1 MSGLRLYELAPAYA
15 YLVDAL
21 DDDDSGDGHSHLD
34 ALSDA
39 IDAKAS
45 GIAHVLAQLDAE
57 AEAMRSEEKRLAA
70 RRQARERRAESLRD
84 YLRMSLDA
92 AGVPKIKTS
101 THTISVGDGRSASLS
116 RTRARC
122 RKNTSARKSRLT
134 SAPSS
139 MYSRRTANAC
149 QGRASNG
156 RACCASSESP
166 TQQGDDMSDIIKNT
180 SGLDM
185 VASLADV
192 LRLADTLSQ
201 ARGGFIPDH
210 FKNSAQ
216 VAAVILAGRELG
228 VGPMAA
234 LRSFYL
240 VNGKLGMDAS
250 FVSGRMLAHGIA
262 LEWLRDDDE
271 CASVRLSRAGMPPY
285 VSTFSRGDAERA
297 GLWGSATWRKYP
309 RAMLRARH
317 HGRRSR
323 VCGRCVQR
331 QRLHARRVARRRRPR
346 RAARA
351 ARPAARRA
359 RRGCVVACRHR
370 GAR

>member
-1 MSGLRLYELAPAYA
+1 
-15 YLVDAL
+15 
-21 DDDDSGDGHSHLD
+21 
-34 ALSDA
+34 
-39 IDAKAS
+39 
-45 GIAHVLAQLDAE
+45 
-57 AEAMRSEEKRLAA
+57 
-70 RRQARERRAESLRD
+70 
-84 YLRMSLDA
+84 
-92 AGVPKIKTS
+92 
-101 THTISVGDGRSASLS
+101 
-116 RTRARC
+116 
-122 RKNTSARKSRLT
+122 
-134 SAPSS
+134 
-139 MYSRRTANAC
+139 
-149 QGRASNG
+149 
-156 RACCASSESP
+156 
-166 TQQGDDMSDIIKNT
+166 MSDIIKST

-192 LRLADTLSQ
+192 LKLADTLAQ

-285 VSTFSRGDAERA
+285 VSTFSRQDAERA

-309 RAMLRARH
+309 RAMLRARSITAGARAYAADCFAGSVYTPDELRGGDDRDEQPAQRVQQPAERVEAAAPPAAIEA
-317 HGRRSR
+317 HGEAIAAPAAALDDVCARIVAAYDVAATDVEIAQLRTDLVAQHWQQLSR
-323 VCGRCVQR
+323 DDRARVTTAATQ
-331 QRLHARRVARRRRPR
+331 AKRRVESARQEMIAQLEAER
-346 RAARA
+346 RADTEEEDYQ
-351 ARPAARRA
+351 
-359 RRGCVVACRHR
+359 
-370 GAR
+370 